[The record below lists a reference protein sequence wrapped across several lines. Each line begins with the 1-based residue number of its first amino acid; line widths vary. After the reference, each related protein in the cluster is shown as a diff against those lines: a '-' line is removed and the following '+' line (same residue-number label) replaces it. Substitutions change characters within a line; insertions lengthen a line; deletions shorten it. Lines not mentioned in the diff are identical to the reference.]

1 MPLDSSNTSNHSVKI
16 SIADKKK
23 HDVKNQLLSSASA
36 SSTEKI
42 NSKQLT
48 QSEIEEISSLLLK
61 GQYFFYSAEEIEIKN
76 DEITLLFFNTIITF
90 LKYTGNYC
98 SQCFMSYLQQTLN
111 QLLHC
116 LEHGLLGA

>member
-23 HDVKNQLLSSASA
+23 HNTKNQFLSSASA

-61 GQYFFYSAEEIEIKN
+61 GQYFFYSAQEIEIKN
-76 DEITLLFFNTIITF
+76 DEITLYYSLI
-90 LKYTGNYC
+90 
-98 SQCFMSYLQQTLN
+98 Q
-111 QLLHC
+111 
-116 LEHGLLGA
+116 